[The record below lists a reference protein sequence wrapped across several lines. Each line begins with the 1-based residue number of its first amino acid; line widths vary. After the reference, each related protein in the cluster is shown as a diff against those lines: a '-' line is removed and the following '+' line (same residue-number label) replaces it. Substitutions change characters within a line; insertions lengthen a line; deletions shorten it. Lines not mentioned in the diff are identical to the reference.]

1 MSMKLIVEQLPRTEG
16 GSTDFDDVS
25 MFKNL
30 CTFGESGEP
39 ARRWDLS
46 PCFAIVNRLKC
57 TGRAPR
63 HAQCS
68 VGWLETRDREGPAVG
83 CAVIF
88 AKSGPTRY

>member
-1 MSMKLIVEQLPRTEG
+1 MKLIVEQLPRMEG
-16 GSTDFDDVS
+16 VSTDFDDVS

-57 TGRAPR
+57 RSCAKT
-63 HAQCS
+63 
-68 VGWLETRDREGPAVG
+68 
-83 CAVIF
+83 CAVLRGM
-88 AKSGPTRY
+88 AGDT